1 MFAKGLKN
9 IITNETSIS
18 DIDCIKGQMIYRGY
32 DITYLVEQYS
42 FEEVAYLL
50 WFRKFP
56 NHSELSDFTKQLRTE
71 RLLPTYIYNLIR
83 ELPSNMH
90 VMNQL
95 ETIISSLSTPS
106 STHTPYKESIRL
118 VAAFPVIIAALY
130 RKHMNMP
137 IINPDFTLSHIENF
151 LYMLTGSVPHHMHV
165 QTLEKYLILT
175 MEHGLNAS
183 TFTARVIASTNSD
196 MVSAVVGGIR
206 ALKGPL
212 HGGALSEVLYMLYE
226 LEGLPN
232 KDVTAYLLQ
241 KIQSKQKIMGFGH
254 RMYQT
259 KDPRSEQLKK
269 LLLETKNKDPFTQLA
284 FFIETEGTRLLHAHK
299 YALYPNVDF
308 YAAVVLKQIG
318 LNPLLFTPTFSMSRI
333 IGWIAHII
341 EQREEHTIFRPKSKY
356 IGDYYC

>member
-18 DIDCIKGQMIYRGY
+18 DIDCIQGQMIYRGY

-56 NHSELSDFTKQLRTE
+56 NHAELSDFTKQLCTE
-71 RLLPTYIYNLIR
+71 RLLPPYIYNIIQ

-90 VMNQL
+90 FMNQL
-95 ETIISSLSTPS
+95 ETIISAMSTPS

-130 RKHMNMP
+130 RKYMDMP
-137 IINPDFTLSHIENF
+137 RIHPDFQLSHIENF
-151 LYMLTGSVPHHMHV
+151 MYMLTGTIPHRMQV
-165 QTLEKYLILT
+165 KTLEKYLILT

-196 MVSAVVGGIR
+196 MISAVVGGIGS
-206 ALKGPL
+206 LKGPL
-212 HGGALSEVLYMLYE
+212 HGGALIEVLHMLNE
-226 LEGLPN
+226 VEGLSK
-232 KDVTAYLLQ
+232 KDITAYLLQ
-241 KIQSKQKIMGFGH
+241 KIQNKQKIMGFGH

-259 KDPRSEQLKK
+259 KDPRSELLKK
-269 LLLETKNKDPFTQLA
+269 FLLQTKNKDSLSQLA
-284 FFIETEGTRLLHAHK
+284 FFIETEGTKLLHAHK
-299 YALYPNVDF
+299 YELYPNVDF

-318 LNPLLFTPTFSMSRI
+318 LNPMLFTPIFSMSRI

-356 IGDYYC
+356 TGDYYC